1 MLPGRKSVRE
11 EISVNRIDLEGR
23 HAVVTGAAM
32 GIGYATAERFLQSG
46 ASVSLW
52 DINEVALK
60 KAADELTHKGTVQRI
75 VCDCGDE
82 GSVAVAHEETV
93 ARFPSIDILVVNAGV
108 RGINKTCLEF
118 KLDEWNHLMRNDLT
132 SVFLTCRA
140 IVPGMV
146 ERGYGRVVIVSS
158 IAGAE
163 GAPNNG
169 AYATAK
175 GGAITYT
182 KTLGKE
188 LARTGVLVNCTI
200 PSGIDTPFL
209 EGLTKEYMESVTSKM
224 PIGRMGAAYEVAAQI
239 AWLASEDN
247 SFSAG
252 AVFDTS
258 GGRAVY

>member
-1 MLPGRKSVRE
+1 M
-11 EISVNRIDLEGR
+11 NRIDLNGR
-23 HAVVTGAAM
+23 VAIVTGAAM
-32 GIGYATAERFLQSG
+32 GIGYATAERFLASG

-52 DINEVALK
+52 DINSDAVRRAAENLAGKGEVQA
-60 KAADELTHKGTVQRI
+60 VI
-75 VCDCGDE
+75 VDCGDE
-82 GSVAVAHEETV
+82 AAVTEAYRQTS
-93 ARFPSIDILVVNAGV
+93 ARFPVVDILVANAGV

-118 KLDEWNHLMRNDLT
+118 TLEEWNHLMRNDLT

-140 IVPGMV
+140 VVPAMV
-146 ERGYGRVVIVSS
+146 GRGYGRVVIVSS

-163 GAPNNG
+163 GAPQNG

-175 GGAITYT
+175 GGAITFA

-188 LARTGVLVNCTI
+188 LANSGVLVNCTI

-209 EGLTKEYMESVTSKM
+209 DGLSKEYMASVTSKM
-224 PIGRMGAAYEVAAQI
+224 PIGRMGEAHEVAAQI

-252 AVFDTS
+252 AVFDLS

>member
-1 MLPGRKSVRE
+1 MNK
-11 EISVNRIDLEGR
+11 IDLNGR
-23 HAVVTGAAM
+23 AAIVTGAAM
-32 GIGYATAERFLQSG
+32 GIGYATAERFLESG

-52 DINEVALK
+52 DINAEALE
-60 KAADELTHKGTVQRI
+60 KAAGALAKKGEVQTVL
-75 VCDCGDE
+75 VDCSSEAGIAAAYE
-82 GSVAVAHEETV
+82 QTT
-93 ARFPSIDILVVNAGV
+93 ARFPVVDILVVNAGV

-118 KLDEWNHLMRNDLT
+118 TLDDWNHLMRNDLT

-140 IVPGMV
+140 AVPAMV

-169 AYATAK
+169 AYAAAK
-175 GGAITYT
+175 GGSITYA

-188 LARTGVLVNCTI
+188 LANTGVLVNCNI

-209 EGLTKEYMESVTSKM
+209 KGLTKEYMASVTSKM
-224 PIGRMGAAYEVAAQI
+224 PIGRMGAAEEVAAQI
-239 AWLASEDN
+239 AWLASEEN

-252 AVFDTS
+252 AVFDLS

>member
-1 MLPGRKSVRE
+1 MNK
-11 EISVNRIDLEGR
+11 IDLEGR
-23 HAVVTGAAM
+23 YAIVTGAAM

-46 ASVSLW
+46 AEVSLW
-52 DINEVALK
+52 DINEVALN
-60 KAADELTHKGTVQRI
+60 KAADELMHKGKVQRV

-82 GSVAVAHEETV
+82 ASLAKAYKETMSE
-93 ARFPSIDILVVNAGV
+93 FPAIDILVVNAGV
-108 RGINKTCLEF
+108 RGINKACIEF
-118 KLDEWNHLMRNDLT
+118 TLDEWNHLMRNDLT
-132 SVFLTCRA
+132 SVFLTCRTVIPA
-140 IVPGMV
+140 MV

-209 EGLTKEYMESVTSKM
+209 EGLTEEYMESVTSKM
-224 PIGRMGAAYEVAAQI
+224 PIGRMGSAYEVAAQI